1 MRAPRAIDKLS
12 PDVARR
18 CKEEGMNISISDVMF
33 IMHRFVHYI
42 KHAVVNGYYITV
54 KRNNRCFKIELCR
67 QIFGK
72 LTKQEK
78 EKYFI
83 SQRLLTYMFYINI
96 KFGSKNI
103 YEANFTAND
112 EFKEMINQSLATDLA
127 YKFIGR

>member
-1 MRAPRAIDKLS
+1 MKAPRAIDKLS

-18 CKEEGMNISISDVMF
+18 CKEEGMNISIADVMF
-33 IMHRFVHYI
+33 IMHRFIYYI
-42 KHAVVNGYYITV
+42 KHAVVNGYFITL
-54 KRNNRCFKIELCR
+54 KYNNRYFKIQLCR
-67 QIFGK
+67 QLFGK

-83 SQRLLTYMFYINI
+83 SPRLLTYMFYVNI